1 MIKFYAL
8 GLSGYCTKVRMVLR
22 IKNVPY
28 EEVRPDGGHYSS
40 AAYQE
45 RVPSGTI
52 PAIEL
57 EAFTL
62 FDSEAI
68 VEFLEDRWPDPSM
81 RSTDPQEKARQRAL
95 SQFHNTRLEP
105 VVRKLFPVV
114 KQKRNREIDKQVSQ
128 LKDSFIDQV
137 EKLGKV
143 LSPAPYIGGRTPCLA
158 DCGFPTTIR
167 MGQDIFSHF
176 GIEFDLPVWANAW
189 MGSLEAHEII
199 GDEVQKNRA
208 AIAKWLAAFK

>member
-8 GLSGYCTKVRMVLR
+8 GLSGYCTKVRIVLR
-22 IKNVPY
+22 IKQVPF

-40 AAYQE
+40 PAYQE
-45 RVPSGTI
+45 RVPPGSI
-52 PAIEL
+52 PAIEMD
-57 EAFTL
+57 AFTL

-68 VEFLEDRWPDPSM
+68 VEFLEDRWPNPPM
-81 RSTDPQEKARQRAL
+81 RADEPEEKARQRAL

-105 VVRKLFPVV
+105 AVRKLFPLV
-114 KQKRNREIDKQVSQ
+114 KQEKSAETDSEIMELQK
-128 LKDSFIDQV
+128 SFLDQI

-143 LSPAPYIGGRTPCLA
+143 VAPSPFIGGRTPCLA

-167 MGQDIFSHF
+167 MGQDIFKHL
-176 GIEFDLPVWANAW
+176 GVEIELPIWANAW

-208 AIAKWLAAFK
+208 AVKKWLATFN